1 MQKKWD
7 MWIAN
12 LIILVSFSR
21 QQIIQFFHVLASFR
35 GRESYNKMD
44 GERNVEW
51 NQCMRESVLTHKRKE
66 ELPKGLSEGWI
77 SKANVFKSALYGQE
91 KKHHGMRAG
100 KPSFDV
106 AI

>member
-1 MQKKWD
+1 M
-7 MWIAN
+7 
-12 LIILVSFSR
+12 
-21 QQIIQFFHVLASFR
+21 
-35 GRESYNKMD
+35 G
-44 GERNVEW
+44 GERERE
-51 NQCMRESVLTHKRKE
+51 RESVLTHKRKE

-91 KKHHGMRAG
+91 KKHHGRRAG

>member
-1 MQKKWD
+1 

-21 QQIIQFFHVLASFR
+21 QQIIQFFHVLASLR
-35 GRESYNKMD
+35 GRESYNKM
-44 GERNVEW
+44 ERER
-51 NQCMRESVLTHKRKE
+51 QCMRESVLTHKRKE
-66 ELPKGLSEGWI
+66 ELPKGLLEGWI
-77 SKANVFKSALYGQE
+77 SKANVFKSALYIYGQA
-91 KKHHGMRAG
+91 KTPWHARRNW